1 MADTSPPLS
10 AVLITYNTGEQL
22 APCLRSLA
30 FAGEIVVVDS
40 GSDDATREVARQ
52 FGARVVEEPWRGFGP
67 QKAYAVSLAKHDWVL
82 CVDADEEV
90 SPALAEAVAAA
101 LAHPGCVAY
110 RMPRLN
116 RFMGRYLRHGEG
128 FPDWSLRLFDRRHA
142 QWSDDAVHEKVV
154 VRDGPTGR
162 LSERAVLLHHSAE
175 SLATYLDKQNRYTSL
190 QADGLYRAGERA
202 NVWRLLLSPALRFV
216 KFYVLRLGF
225 LDGLPGLVHIAI
237 GCFNSFAKY
246 AKLRTLQINAEAAA
260 VRQQATP
267 EAEHSDPDDYR
278 QIGTPR

>member
-1 MADTSPPLS
+1 MPDHAPPLS

-30 FAGEIVVVDS
+30 FADEIIVVDS
-40 GSDDATREVARQ
+40 GSDDATRDVARQ
-52 FGARVVEEPWRGFGP
+52 FGAKVFEEPWRGFGP
-67 QKAYAVSLAKHDWVL
+67 QKRFAVEQATHDWVL
-82 CVDADEEV
+82 CIDADEEV
-90 SPALAEAVAAA
+90 SPPLATAIRAA
-101 LAHPGCVAY
+101 LNRSGDDAY
-110 RMPRLN
+110 RMPRSN

-128 FPDWSLRLFDRRHA
+128 FPDWSLRLFDRRLA
-142 QWSDDAVHEKVV
+142 QWSDDSVHEKVV
-154 VRDGPTGR
+154 ATGSVGR
-162 LSERAVLLHHSAE
+162 LSERAVLMHHSAE

-190 QADGLYRAGERA
+190 QADALFRLGARA

-246 AKLRTLQINAEAAA
+246 AKLRAMQIAHESRRPGDESA
-260 VRQQATP
+260 RESP
-267 EAEHSDPDDYR
+267 
-278 QIGTPR
+278 